1 MDSFSFCTSKI
12 SIIIIFLLSFHQS
25 ESQFI
30 QSTHL
35 LDLMIRDYTIRNFKL
50 NLNTGITQKI
60 YLPSNFS
67 GIDIETVK
75 LRCGSLRRYGATI
88 GGFHISSGVTVEP
101 CSERVMLVRQNLGSN
116 WSSIY
121 STGYNLTG
129 YNYQLVSPVLGLLAY
144 NANPDGVATNPY
156 EVNVVGTDQNPIL
169 IDFLSNKS
177 SGNPNLDPKSTKT
190 NSSVLCAC
198 FTSNGNKTTFS
209 EQVSPYVCKGTRQG
223 HYALVTT
230 LEPRKEDNGGG
241 GGGGGMVT
249 SSTEVSGGGGGKL
262 SRWKV
267 AIGSV
272 IGSGIAAILLGMLV
286 VAMLVK
292 VKKKAMRE
300 EMERRAYEEEA
311 LQVSMVG
318 HVRAPT
324 ASGTRT
330 LPIIADD
337 RYKNTHLNHYP

>member
-1 MDSFSFCTSKI
+1 MDSFSFSTST
-12 SIIIIFLLSFHQS
+12 IIILFTLLFSFHHSNSQS
-25 ESQFI
+25 V
-30 QSTHL
+30 QSTRL
-35 LDLMIRDYTIRNFKL
+35 LDLMIRDYTIRNYKL
-50 NLNTGITQKI
+50 NLNTGTIQKI
-60 YLPSNFS
+60 HLPSNFS
-67 GIDIETVK
+67 GIDIDTVK
-75 LRCGSLRRYGATI
+75 LRCGSLRRYGSRI
-88 GGFHISSGVTVEP
+88 GEFHIGSGVTVEP
-101 CSERVMLVRQNLGSN
+101 CPERVMLVRQNLGSN

-129 YNYQLVSPVLGLLAY
+129 YNYQLASPVLGLLAY

-169 IDFLSNKS
+169 IDFLNITASD
-177 SGNPNLDPKSTKT
+177 NPKTTKE

-198 FTSNGNKTTFS
+198 FTSNGNTTFS
-209 EQVSPYVCKGTRQG
+209 DQVSPYVCKGTRQG
-223 HYALVTT
+223 HYALVVKT
-230 LEPRKEDNGGG
+230 EARGRDDDSSGGG
-241 GGGGGMVT
+241 NGMVT
-249 SSTEVSGGGGGKL
+249 PSTEVNGGGKL

-267 AIGSV
+267 AVGSV
-272 IGSGIAAILLGMLV
+272 IGSGIGAILLGLLV

-292 VKKKAMRE
+292 GKKKAERE

-330 LPIIADD
+330 LPVMPHD
-337 RYKNTHLNHYP
+337 RYKNTHLNHHR

>member
-1 MDSFSFCTSKI
+1 MDSFCFCTFNI
-12 SIIIIFLLSFHQS
+12 SVIIIILLLLSHQS
-25 ESQFI
+25 ES

-50 NLNTGITQKI
+50 SLNTGVTQKI
-60 YLPSNFS
+60 HLPSNFS
-67 GIDIETVK
+67 GIDIDTVK
-75 LRCGSLRRYGATI
+75 LRCGSLRRYGAKL
-88 GGFHISSGVTVEP
+88 GEFHIGSGVTVEP
-101 CSERVMLVRQNLGSN
+101 CPERVMLIRQNLGSN

-121 STGYNLTG
+121 STGYNLTSE
-129 YNYQLVSPVLGLLAY
+129 NYQLVSPVLGLLAY

-156 EVNVVGTDQNPIL
+156 EVNVVGTEQNPIL
-169 IDFLSNKS
+169 VDFLSNKS
-177 SGNPNLDPKSTKT
+177 SIVPIPQK

-198 FTSNGNKTTFS
+198 FTSNGNTTIS

-223 HYALVTT
+223 HYALVMKT
-230 LEPRKEDNGGG
+230 EAPRDDHNSGGG
-241 GGGGGMVT
+241 GVVT
-249 SSTEVSGGGGGKL
+249 SSTEVNGGNGGGKL

-267 AIGSV
+267 AVGSV
-272 IGSGIAAILLGMLV
+272 IGSGIGAILLGMLV

-324 ASGTRT
+324 APGTRT
-330 LPIIADD
+330 LPRMGDD
-337 RYKNTHLNHYP
+337 RYKNTHLNHNHP

>member
-1 MDSFSFCTSKI
+1 MHNSN
-12 SIIIIFLLSFHQS
+12 
-25 ESQFI
+25 SQTI

-60 YLPSNFS
+60 HLPSNFS
-67 GIDIETVK
+67 SIEIDTVK
-75 LRCGSLRRYGATI
+75 LRCGSLRRYGARI
-88 GGFHISSGVTVEP
+88 GEFHIGSGVTVEP
-101 CSERVMLVRQNLGSN
+101 CPERVMLVRQNFGSN

-129 YNYQLVSPVLGLLAY
+129 YNYKLVSPVLGLLAY

-156 EVNVVGTDQNPIL
+156 EINVVATDQNPIL
-169 IDFLSNKS
+169 IDFLSSKANS
-177 SGNPNLDPKSTKT
+177 TLNPNPSPKK
-190 NSSVLCAC
+190 NSSLLCAC
-198 FTSNGNKTTFS
+198 FTSNGNTSFS
-209 EQVSPYVCKGTRQG
+209 EQLSAYVCKGTRQG

-230 LEPRKEDNGGG
+230 ELPPRDDVDD
-241 GGGGGMVT
+241 GGGGMVT
-249 SSTEVSGGGGGKL
+249 SSTKVNGGGGRL

-267 AIGSV
+267 AVGSV
-272 IGSGIAAILLGMLV
+272 IGSGIGAILLGMLV

-292 VKKKAMRE
+292 GKKKAMRE

-324 ASGTRT
+324 ASATRT
-330 LPIIADD
+330 LPSIPND
-337 RYKNTHLNHYP
+337 RYKNKS

>member
-1 MDSFSFCTSKI
+1 
-12 SIIIIFLLSFHQS
+12 
-25 ESQFI
+25 
-30 QSTHL
+30 
-35 LDLMIRDYTIRNFKL
+35 MIRDYTIRNFKL

-60 YLPSNFS
+60 HLPSNFS
-67 GIDIETVK
+67 GIDIDTVR
-75 LRCGSLRRYGATI
+75 LRCGSLRRYGARI
-88 GGFHISSGVTVEP
+88 GEFHIGSGVTVEP
-101 CSERVMLVRQNLGSN
+101 CQERVMLVRQNLGSN

-129 YNYQLVSPVLGLLAY
+129 YSYQLVSPVLGLLAY

-156 EVNVVGTDQNPIL
+156 EVNVLCTDQKPIL
-169 IDFLSNKS
+169 IDFLSSKT
-177 SGNPNLDPKSTKT
+177 SGNTKLNTTTKT

-198 FTSNGNKTTFS
+198 FASNGNTTFS
-209 EQVSPYVCKGTRQG
+209 DQVSPYVCKGTRQG
-223 HYALVTT
+223 HYALVMKM
-230 LEPRKEDNGGG
+230 EAPRKDVGGG
-241 GGGGGMVT
+241 GVVT
-249 SSTEVSGGGGGKL
+249 SSTEVNVGGGGGGKL

-267 AIGSV
+267 AVGSV
-272 IGSGIAAILLGMLV
+272 IGSGIGAILLGMLV

-292 VKKKAMRE
+292 VKKKAERE

-330 LPIIADD
+330 LPIMPDD
-337 RYKNTHLNHYP
+337 RYKNSHLNHYP

>member
-1 MDSFSFCTSKI
+1 
-12 SIIIIFLLSFHQS
+12 
-25 ESQFI
+25 
-30 QSTHL
+30 
-35 LDLMIRDYTIRNFKL
+35 MIRDYTIRNFKL
-50 NLNTGITQKI
+50 NLNTGTIQKI
-60 YLPSNFS
+60 HLPSNFS
-67 GIDIETVK
+67 GIDIDTVK
-75 LRCGSLRRYGATI
+75 LRCGSLRRYGSRI
-88 GGFHISSGVTVEP
+88 GEFHIGAGVTVEP
-101 CSERVMLVRQNLGSN
+101 CPERVMLVRQNLGSN

-129 YNYQLVSPVLGLLAY
+129 YSYQLASPVLGLLAY

-169 IDFLSNKS
+169 IDFLKVKASD
-177 SGNPNLDPKSTKT
+177 NPKLTKK

-198 FTSNGNKTTFS
+198 FTSNGSTTFS
-209 EQVSPYVCKGTRQG
+209 DQVSPYVCKGTRQG
-223 HYALVTT
+223 HYALVVTT
-230 LEPRKEDNGGG
+230 EARGKDDVDGG
-241 GGGGGMVT
+241 
-249 SSTEVSGGGGGKL
+249 SGGGKL

-267 AIGSV
+267 AVGSV
-272 IGSGIAAILLGMLV
+272 IGSGIGAILLGLLV

-292 VKKKAMRE
+292 GKKKAERE

-330 LPIIADD
+330 LPVMPDD
-337 RYKNTHLNHYP
+337 RYKNTHLNHHR